1 MSAHRL
7 ELLIDDLVSTI
18 PGRVLH
24 QSIEPSPD
32 DGCAPSANP
41 FDIRQPIDVGIIQN
55 GKNPVVGSI
64 DAVQIPL
71 GSADSSIAGTH
82 NSQRAALGERG
93 GLQAKAEAPKIL
105 RRPVPP
111 GIAVPV
117 AHRIE
122 QLAFGHPSAV
132 VDPSAVLGE
141 GVAIGPLVVVGPQCK
156 IGAKTVIHPGTIIGA
171 RVEIGENC
179 NIGAGCLIAD
189 VIKIGNRV
197 ILQQGAVLGSDGF
210 GYATEHE
217 SNLERRLKGNRD
229 LKDESNPHLKI
240 PHIGTI
246 IIEDDVEIGSC
257 TTIDRSTMG
266 ATTIGQGT
274 KIDNLVMIAH
284 NCRIGKEVLIIGT
297 TAIGGSCTIED
308 RAIISGSACIA
319 DHLKIGKDAIVEGM
333 AGVISSVPAG
343 DVQVGV
349 PALPRREFF
358 EQLIRFK
365 KLKSTYSDVKQL
377 KERVA
382 KLEALLSEK
391 ALEKV

>member
-1 MSAHRL
+1 MKLPAEMTLAQIAHVIGGRVEGPAEVL
-7 ELLIDDLVSTI
+7 KDLKISSVAVSPMQATEDDLALVFDEKLVAQLGDCKAKALVVT
-18 PGRVLH
+18 PGAKTERPR
-24 QSIEPSPD
+24 I
-32 DGCAPSANP
+32 
-41 FDIRQPIDVGIIQN
+41 
-55 GKNPVVGSI
+55 VV
-64 DAVQIPL
+64 DRPMLAVQKML
-71 GSADSSIAGTH
+71 SAV
-82 NSQRAALGERG
+82 
-93 GLQAKAEAPKIL
+93 APK
-105 RRPVPP
+105 RHTPP
-111 GIAVPV
+111 AGV
-117 AHRIE
+117 
-122 QLAFGHPSAV
+122 HPSAV
-132 VDPSAVLGE
+132 VDPSTVLGE

-349 PALPRREFF
+349 PALPRREFI